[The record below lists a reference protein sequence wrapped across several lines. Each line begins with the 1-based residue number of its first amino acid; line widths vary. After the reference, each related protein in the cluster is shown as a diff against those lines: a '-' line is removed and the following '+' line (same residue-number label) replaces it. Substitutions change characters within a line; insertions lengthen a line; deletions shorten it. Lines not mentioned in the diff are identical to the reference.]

1 MGKRAF
7 VVVALTAVG
16 VLGTLGCDDK
26 KPTGPVGPAVSSL
39 AASPVSPT
47 GKTIKLT
54 IDPKSKAT
62 LDMPAPKEHIK
73 AFTDAAAGTLNVDP
87 ANLANSRGEIKMDLT
102 TLTMNHFGNADDA
115 SQTKHARCWLEVTD
129 CEEGKLSDE
138 TKAANKYAVYAI
150 RSIENASATDLTK
163 VAATK
168 EGEDEVRTVTLTTK
182 GELLVHGH
190 KVEREAEAEVSFRY
204 APGADAAKP
213 KSLVMKT
220 KKPLRVVLAEH
231 DVKPR
236 DNFGKIA
243 KGAFNL
249 LGTKVADNA
258 DITLEIRAKSE

>member
-1 MGKRAF
+1 MVGKRGF
-7 VVVALTAVG
+7 GVVALV
-16 VLGTLGCDDK
+16 VSLLGTWGCDDK

-39 AASPVSPT
+39 AASPVAPSA
-47 GKTIKLT
+47 KTIKLT
-54 IDPKSKAT
+54 VDPKSKAT

-73 AFTDAAAGTLNVDP
+73 AFTDAAAGSLTVDP
-87 ANLANSRGEIKMDLT
+87 TNLTNSRGEIKMDLT

-150 RSIENASATDLTK
+150 RAIENASATDLTK
-163 VAATK
+163 VPATK
-168 EGEDEVRTVTLTTK
+168 EGDDEVRNVTLTTK
-182 GELLVHGH
+182 GELLIHGH
-190 KVEREAEAEVSFRY
+190 KVEREADAEVSFHY
-204 APGADAAKP
+204 APGGDAAKP
-213 KSLVMKT
+213 KSLVIKT

-231 DVKPR
+231 DVKPC

-258 DITLEIRAKSE
+258 DISLEIKAKSE